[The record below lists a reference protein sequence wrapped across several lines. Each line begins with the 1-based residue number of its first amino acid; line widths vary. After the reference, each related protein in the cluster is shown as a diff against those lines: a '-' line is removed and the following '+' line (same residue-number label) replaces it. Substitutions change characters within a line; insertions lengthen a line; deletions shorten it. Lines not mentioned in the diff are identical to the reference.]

1 MLVIPYPVFDGEAL
15 SVLVVGVRC
24 VFVFEVLILSP
35 SVGLTIMLRIVYDV
49 RTEIMRNTGVWA
61 SKLRAGEG

>member
-15 SVLVVGVRC
+15 SVLVVGVRG

-35 SVGLTIMLRIVYDV
+35 SVGLTIMLPD
-49 RTEIMRNTGVWA
+49 
-61 SKLRAGEG
+61 